1 MAQLNF
7 ADDASYKDIG
17 KQISVNY
24 QRIIRKAEILK
35 EKFTQIYKLHVN
47 LLKQDFLVNSNT
59 HNKYIF

>member
-24 QRIIRKAEILK
+24 QRIIRKVEILK
-35 EKFTQIYKLHVN
+35 EKITQIYKLHVN
-47 LLKQDFLVNSNT
+47 LLKQDFLVNS
-59 HNKYIF
+59 